1 MTVAI
6 STDAAQS
13 GWLKI
18 RLLGNAVAAGIVG
31 SVANPEGVPL
41 QIVRG
46 VLYFGTASTAA
57 ATFNIGIGASAVG
70 NYNDLMSAFAMNQ
83 VATTVWQVVGQDLAS
98 EGAAVSPQGLL
109 WPATSFLTVTSA
121 AFVSTGLVADLFLQY
136 TRLSSA

>member
-18 RLLGNAVAAGIVG
+18 RIVGNATAAGIVG

-46 VLYFGTASTAA
+46 VIYFTTGSTAA
-57 ATFNIGIGASAVG
+57 STYNIGIGASAVG
-70 NYNDLMSAFAMNQ
+70 DYNDLMSAFAMNAA
-83 VATTVWQVVGQDLAS
+83 ATTVWQVVGQDLAS
-98 EGAAVSPQGLL
+98 EAAATTPKGLL
-109 WPATSFLTVTSA
+109 WPAASYLTMTSA
-121 AFVSTGLVADLFLQY
+121 AAASTGLVADLFLQY
-136 TRLSSA
+136 VRLSAA